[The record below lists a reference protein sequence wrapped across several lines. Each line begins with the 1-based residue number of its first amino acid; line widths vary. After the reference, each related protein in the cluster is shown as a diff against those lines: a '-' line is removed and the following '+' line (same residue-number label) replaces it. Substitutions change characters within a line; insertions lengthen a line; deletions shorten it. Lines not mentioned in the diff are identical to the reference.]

1 MRPRILTI
9 SAFGPYAGEVNI
21 DFDTLGENGLYLISG
36 NTGSGKSTIFD
47 AIRFALYGDEGTES
61 KSADMFRSKYAD
73 GNIPT
78 FVELEFTLRGENYKI
93 KRNPKYL
100 RPKSRGEGFTENKAD
115 GEMIFPD
122 GRIVTGYSGVTLAVQ
137 ELLGLSGEQFSRIV
151 MIAQGKFR
159 ELLVADTASRSRIF
173 RDIFKTST
181 YDTIQRK
188 VKSEYLNSKNEY
200 GRINDSVRQYVQGI
214 KVREDSEYFKEINQ
228 IKEQDIV
235 TDIDRVE
242 KLLCLILE
250 NDNETSGI
258 IEARSEEI
266 KKKLCSIN
274 GKISC
279 LKNTLELINKLD
291 CEKEKQGRLMVDEET
306 VLSEYNRET
315 ERQPLREKLA
325 GEIENDKKAVLKY
338 DVCEKKRELVKE
350 FSDKERRLVKNI
362 ESVKSKKQEIV
373 NRISDKD
380 IIIKETADCEVKLAQ
395 IEVAERDNEA
405 EIKQLDNAEVYGE
418 SYKKACREYD
428 KSVAEYN
435 VSATDAEEKN
445 LNYSRILKDFL
456 DAQAGIMAVKLKE
469 NPGTP
474 CPVCGSTH
482 YEKLADYAGE
492 SPSEEFVNRLKDE
505 ADKASKLAAEKSIR
519 AGADNKSKEREYE
532 LWCEAVNRIDNTW
545 NMENIDS
552 LIREKRERLDEE
564 REKLGVKKKELR
576 EKINTRKVL
585 LEEVENDKREYENLD
600 KTARLSDEE
609 LRNCQILLKQYETE
623 LASTE
628 NELSGKSREDAE
640 KSLEEKENLYKAMLL
655 QYEKARNSRDNYVK
669 NKASAE
675 AVIKEIS
682 GLLSDR
688 QTELTE
694 EYGIDTASLDDEA
707 IRTIIENEEK
717 YAGELTVSNA
727 EADNQQKE
735 VYSRLSANRE
745 ILSNIQRQHEI
756 IEKQAV
762 KLSELKILSDTLN
775 GELDGKEKVK
785 LETFVQISYFE
796 QVIRRANIKLFE
808 MTEGQYEFVRDKS
821 GDDKRS
827 KSGLE
832 LNVYDHYNGTVR
844 SVKTLSGGESFMA
857 SLSLALGMADII
869 EESASGIVIDTM
881 FIDEGFGSLDETALE
896 QAMRVLGKLSDGNK
910 LVGIISHVGS
920 LKDRIDKQINV
931 VKNISGGSTL
941 KISV

>member
-122 GRIVTGYSGVTLAVQ
+122 GRIVTGYSGVTQAVQ

-159 ELLVADTASRSRIF
+159 ELLLADTASRSRIF
-173 RDIFKTST
+173 RDIFKTSA

-188 VKSEYLNSKNEY
+188 VKSEYLNNKSEY
-200 GRINDSVRQYVQGI
+200 GRVNDSVRQYVQGI
-214 KVREDSEYFKEINQ
+214 KVREDSEFFEEINR

-242 KLLCLILE
+242 ELLCLIMKK
-250 NDNETSGI
+250 DNESGDL
-258 IEARSEEI
+258 IESRREDI
-266 KKKLCSIN
+266 QKNLRVIN

-279 LKNTLELINKLD
+279 LKNVLELIKKLD
-291 CEKEKQGRLMVDEET
+291 TEKEKYHRITADEET
-306 VLSEYNRET
+306 VFSEYSRET
-315 ERQPLREKLA
+315 QSQPLREKIA

-338 DVCEKKRELVKE
+338 DKCDEKRELVTKFAEKE
-350 FSDKERRLVKNI
+350 KELIAHI
-362 ESVKSKKQEIV
+362 EEIKSKKQEIV
-373 NRISDKD
+373 SRISEKD
-380 IIIKETADCEVKLAQ
+380 ITIKETADCEVQLAQ
-395 IEVAERDNEA
+395 VEILKRDNEA
-405 EIKQLDNAEVYGE
+405 EIKKLDNADMYNE
-418 SYKKACREYD
+418 SYKKACREYE

-435 VSATDAEEKN
+435 ESAAEAEEKN
-445 LNYSRILKDFL
+445 LSYSRALKAFL
-456 DAQAGIMAVKLKE
+456 DAQAGIMAEKLKT

-482 YEKLADYAGE
+482 YEKLADYTGE
-492 SPSEEFVNRLKDE
+492 SPSEEFVNKSKDE
-505 ADKASKLAAEKSIR
+505 ADKASKLASEKSIR
-519 AGADNKSKEREYE
+519 AGTDNKSKEREYE
-532 LWCEAVNRIDNTW
+532 LWRDAVNRIDHTW
-545 NMENIDS
+545 DMENSDVLIKEKRDS
-552 LIREKRERLDEE
+552 LGKE
-564 REKLGVKKKELR
+564 REKLSVREKELKER
-576 EKINTRKVL
+576 INIRKIL
-585 LEEVENDKREYENLD
+585 LDEVEDDRRECEGLD
-600 KTARLSDEE
+600 ESLKKSDEE
-609 LRNCQILLKQYETE
+609 LKYCQILLKQYETE
-623 LASTE
+623 LAVVE
-628 NELSGKSREDAE
+628 EELSGKSREDAE
-640 KSLEEKENLYKAMLL
+640 KALEDKTSLYKKMVQ
-655 QYEKARNSRDNYVK
+655 QYEAARDRRDNYMK
-669 NKASAE
+669 NKASVE

-682 GLLSDR
+682 GLLVDR
-688 QTELTE
+688 QDELVK
-694 EYGIDTASLDDEA
+694 EYEIDTERLDYEA

-717 YAGELTVSNA
+717 YMEELTVSNA
-727 EADNQQKE
+727 ATDNLQKE

-745 ILSNIQRQHEI
+745 ILSNIQRQHEV
-756 IEKQAV
+756 IERKAE
-762 KLSELKILSDTLN
+762 KLSELKVLSDTLN

-881 FIDEGFGSLDETALE
+881 FIDEGFGSLDETSLE